1 MGQNETNETVLKP
14 LFRVS
19 LLAVVAIMWSNNFM
33 DLDQAI
39 QLINTQLK
47 EINPKTFSSSW
58 IYRQTPKAYRYIW
71 VNIRT
76 ELGDIDW
83 DKVTSKVDREY
94 QARWV
99 YRRAKRVKTYRN
111 IWEVRLVLKSFQEK
125 LYVFIAPAT
134 DDDRIIRNAISIALV
149 RLAQKGNLRAQQ
161 ELVKLLKY
169 TVEMWVEFCPVLWI
183 WKGYSDDM
191 EDKIKGCIRCYRF
204 TGTFTGYL
212 FKTLQYA
219 GRGLR
224 RLNVY
229 SLDDTMYDSQK
240 RIIDNVVQ
248 DQQTQQITIYD
259 RTNHTF

>member
-1 MGQNETNETVLKP
+1 
-14 LFRVS
+14 
-19 LLAVVAIMWSNNFM
+19 M
-33 DLDQAI
+33 DLAQAI
-39 QLINTQLK
+39 NLINTHLK
-47 EINPKTFSSSW
+47 RTNPKTFSSSW
-58 IYRQTPKAYRYIW
+58 IYRQLPKAYRYIW
-71 VNIRT
+71 VNVRT

-83 DKVTSKVDREY
+83 DKVTSKIDREF
-94 QARWV
+94 QARWI

-111 IWEVRLVLKSFQEK
+111 IREVRLVLKPFQEK
-125 LYVFIAPAT
+125 LYVFISPTT
-134 DDDRIIRNAISIALV
+134 DDDRVIRNAISIALV

-169 TVEMWVEFCPVLWI
+169 TVDLWVEFCPVLWI
-183 WKGYSDDM
+183 WKGYSDDI

-224 RLNVY
+224 RLQVY
-229 SLDDTMYDSQK
+229 SLDDTMFDGQK

-248 DQQTQQITIYD
+248 DSETQEIKVYS
-259 RTNHTF
+259 RVNYPN